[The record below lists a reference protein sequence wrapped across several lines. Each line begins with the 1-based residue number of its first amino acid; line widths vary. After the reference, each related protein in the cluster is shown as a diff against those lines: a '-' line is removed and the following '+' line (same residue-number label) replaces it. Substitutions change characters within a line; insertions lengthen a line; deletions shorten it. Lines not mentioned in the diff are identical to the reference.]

1 MKLPSFTPLQWC
13 VHLGAWIP
21 LAVLAY
27 NAWSGDLTIN
37 PIQAAEQRTGDTAIT
52 FLILSL
58 SCTPIHLLY
67 GYRHVLKLRRPLGLY
82 AFMYAAIHFAIFIW
96 LDYGFDFSLLAQE
109 FTQKPFILV
118 GALALVILTS
128 LALTSFDRSKIWLG
142 KRWKK
147 LHRMIYAASLLA
159 VLHFAWASKGDIF
172 TLSGDIIRP
181 LLAGVLVALLLC
193 LRIPVVKRWV
203 LSARRE
209 SPAPTR

>member
-13 VHLGAWIP
+13 VHISAFIP

-27 NAWSGDLTIN
+27 NALTNNLTIN
-37 PIQAAEQRTGDTAIT
+37 PIQAAQQRTGDTAIT

-58 SCTPIHLLY
+58 SCTPINLLY
-67 GYRHVLKLRRPLGLY
+67 GYRPVLKLRRPLGLY

-96 LDYGFDFSLLAQE
+96 LDYGFDLSLLVQE
-109 FTQKPFILV
+109 FAQKPFILV
-118 GALALVILTS
+118 GALALIILTS

-147 LHRMIYAASLLA
+147 LHRMVYAASLLA

-172 TLSGDIIRP
+172 ALSGDIIRP

-193 LRIPVVKRWV
+193 FRISVVKRWV
-203 LSARRE
+203 LRR
-209 SPAPTR
+209 RQY